1 MQETTQ
7 VSETNHR
14 YIHSFLLHMG
24 VVRWSKSS
32 RRLELALQYIIDNNI
47 IPEYPMKCLY
57 VDMAKQQKSTYSAVE
72 RSLRYGIESMWEC
85 DAPSCSTI
93 FFHSSEPVR
102 RPCVSEFLCL
112 FAQAYRQGDIIRWV
126 DAIEV

>member
-1 MQETTQ
+1 MQDTQ
-7 VSETNHR
+7 QIAETNHR

-24 VVRWSKSS
+24 VINWSKSS
-32 RRLELALQYIIDNNI
+32 RTLELALQFIIDNNI

-72 RSLRYGIESMWEC
+72 RSLRYAIEAMWEF
-85 DAPSCSTI
+85 DAPNCSMI
-93 FFHSSEPVR
+93 FYHSSEPLR
-102 RPCVSEFLCL
+102 RPCVSAFLCL